1 MISIKDIAKECN
13 VSVATVSKALNDHDD
28 ISAATKDKVR
38 KAAQK
43 LGYTTNV
50 AARALKTHK
59 TYNLGILFA
68 DDRAGLSH
76 EYFSMILESFQREAE
91 RHGYDITFINHAIA
105 GKIPQSGWRCHHDG
119 GFR

>member
-50 AARALKTHK
+50 AARP
-59 TYNLGILFA
+59 
-68 DDRAGLSH
+68 
-76 EYFSMILESFQREAE
+76 
-91 RHGYDITFINHAIA
+91 ITWAYCLPMT
-105 GKIPQSGWRCHHDG
+105 GQV
-119 GFR
+119 FRMNTFR